1 MGGRLRLIFDVE
13 TDGFLD
19 VVTTL
24 HSLCIKNLDTGTL
37 YTCCDYYHVYVSP
50 NPEAHVMSLADGIEL
65 LNLADELIGHN
76 IIKYDLPVLRKLRKD
91 FSYRGKKITDTLVNA
106 RLIWPRDHLR
116 ERDFALNKQGRL
128 PGNLIG
134 SHSLEAFGYRSGVM
148 KGDYSDW
155 CKEQGLDP
163 WSCWRPKMQSY
174 CEQDVAVT
182 EDLYHRIVAK
192 QYAPAACEIEHI
204 TAFVIAQMER
214 NGFPFD
220 EPAAARLYAQVVQ
233 ERDDLEAQLKVAF
246 KPWYASEGVVTPKKT
261 IKYKAR
267 PWVIEGAQYTK
278 ISQIEFNPSSR
289 DHIADRLTK
298 LYGWK
303 PEAFT
308 DNGKPIVDETTL
320 SNLNYPEA
328 KLLTRYLLLQ
338 KRAGQISEGRE
349 GWLKVSRNGV
359 IHGSVNTIGAVTRR
373 ATHMSPNI
381 AQVPRVGSYFGAE
394 CRALFHAGAGYVQ
407 VGCDLSGIE
416 LRMLAHYM
424 SRWDGGAYARAVC
437 EGKSEDETDVHSLN
451 CKALG
456 LEPKKL
462 YVVNGKSIKGRD
474 IAKTFIY
481 AFLYGAGPAKLA
493 SILGIPEKDG
503 AKLKARFL
511 RSLPALKKLIDSVQ
525 EKAKSQ
531 GFLIGL
537 DGGRLQVR
545 SAHSALNTLLQSAGA
560 IVAKYWLAE
569 AAEAYERRGWKTA
582 DQYPKGDEDYLLR
595 AWVHDETQA
604 SVLAEIAEEYGRET
618 VAAIEAAGRRL
629 KLRVPITGE
638 YKIGKTW
645 ADCH

>member
-1 MGGRLRLIFDVE
+1 MRLIFDVE
-13 TDGFLD
+13 TNGFLE
-19 VVTTL
+19 VVSTL
-24 HSLCIKNLDTGTL
+24 HALCIKNLDTGTL
-37 YTCCDYYHVYVSP
+37 YSCCDYYHVYVSP
-50 NPEAHVMSLADGIEL
+50 HPEAHVMSLADGIEL

-76 IIKYDLPVLRKLRKD
+76 IIKYDLPVLLKLRKD
-91 FSYRGKKITDTLVNA
+91 FSYRGKKIHDTLIYA

-163 WSCWRPKMQSY
+163 WSCWRPEMQSY

-182 EDLYHRIVAK
+182 EDLYHRIINK

-220 EPAAARLYAQVVQ
+220 EPAAAQLYAQVVQ

-359 IHGSVNTIGAVTRR
+359 IHGSVNTVGAVTRR

-394 CRALFHAGAGYVQ
+394 CRALFYAGPGYVQ

-582 DQYPKGDEDYLLR
+582 DQYPVGDEDYLLR